1 MNAKEL
7 RIGNLVFCYD
17 DVEAV
22 TDIVKDHGQY
32 FIETNGY
39 IATFLNNGEVKPI
52 PLTEEWLE
60 RFGFEKQPEFM
71 WLGNGADW
79 QPEYPR
85 TYHKDYYNGE
95 FVFRFTDWQWMDKE
109 NKVQSDKSI
118 EFLRTNESY
127 YSKIMEG
134 DIQFNSLEHV
144 HQLQNL
150 YFSLT
155 GKELEY
161 ERD

>member
-7 RIGNLVFCYD
+7 RIGNWVMGNKPFQ
-17 DVEAV
+17 VKGS
-22 TDIVKDHGQY
+22 DISLYESREKAQLKGVLQGSQLP
-32 FIETNGY
+32 E
-39 IATFLNNGEVKPI
+39 PI

-85 TYHKDYYNGE
+85 TYHEDYYNGE
-95 FVFRFTDWQWMDKE
+95 FVFRFTKWQWLDKE
-109 NKVQSDKSI
+109 DKVHSEESI

-127 YSKIMEG
+127 YSKIYEG
-134 DIQFNSLEHV
+134 NIQFNSLEYV
-144 HQLQNL
+144 HELQNL
-150 YFSLT
+150 VFALT
-155 GKELEY
+155 GRELEY
-161 ERD
+161 DRD